1 MDARE
6 VVAVIAETVGAV
18 DAAIRERDVIA
29 ALEGRYAKIMQT
41 GRRYIT
47 APQVRNAAGFDAT
60 RTFDYVAI
68 DTWTSGHLAVH
79 IFEIKVARSDWL
91 RELKQPQKTAEALR
105 HADFFWI
112 AATPDVVK
120 LDELPD
126 RWGLVV
132 VRPGLRDPLHTPR
145 AAKRLTPKPS
155 RPGYDTDE
163 SGALVRRDRGHAPLD
178 RDFVVGF
185 LRAMTRGGS

>member
-1 MDARE
+1 MS
-6 VVAVIAETVGAV
+6 AETVT
-18 DAAIRERDVIA
+18 AADTGIREHDVIA
-29 ALEGRYAKIMQT
+29 ALESRYAKVMQT

-105 HADFFWI
+105 HADYFWI
-112 AATPDVVK
+112 AATPGVVK
-120 LDELPD
+120 VDELPD
-126 RWGLVV
+126 RWGLIE
-132 VRPGLRDPLHTPR
+132 VRPENRTPLHTQR
-145 AAKRLTPKPS
+145 AAKRLTPRPS

-163 SGALVRRDRGHAPLD
+163 SGALVRRGRGHAPLD
-178 RDFVVGF
+178 RDAS
-185 LRAMTRGGS
+185 R